1 MSILRLLF
9 VILFIGTTSGSAL
22 STVLMDRVVAVV
34 NQEVIT
40 WSELYKTMEMDASP
54 RVKALSDG
62 ERRKVF
68 QKNEASFLERLIDI
82 RLQLQEARRLRVG
95 VRKGEVDAAIESIK
109 SKYAMDNAAFKQSLE
124 QQGLTLEQYKRS
136 LQEKIILDRVVG
148 KVIRS
153 SIVVSDE
160 DVKTYIRD
168 NTDAIEEEERY
179 RISQIFLKNPAEP
192 EMKSQVES
200 KAAEII
206 EKFRKGEHFGDLA
219 QQYSE
224 EPSSKSGGDLGY
236 IKKQDLNRQF
246 REAVSELTPG
256 EISKPF
262 WTQKGLHIIQLMEKA
277 GPVDDENQF
286 EKAREKLFKDI
297 FTKKY
302 GAWIKHLRETSF
314 IEIRL

>member
-1 MSILRLLF
+1 
-9 VILFIGTTSGSAL
+9 
-22 STVLMDRVVAVV
+22 MDRVVAVV

-40 WSELYKTMEMDASP
+40 WSELYHTMEMDASP
-54 RVKALSDG
+54 RVKALSDR
-62 ERRKVF
+62 ERREVF
-68 QKNEASFLERLIDI
+68 QKSEASFLEKLIDI
-82 RLQLQEARRLRVG
+82 RLQLQEAKRLRVR
-95 VRKGEVDAAIESIK
+95 VTEGEVDAAIESIK
-109 SKYAMDNAAFKQSLE
+109 SKYAMDDTAFKQSLE
-124 QQGLTLEQYKRS
+124 QQGLTLEQYRRR
-136 LQEKIILDRVVG
+136 LQEKVMLDRVVG

-160 DVKTYIRD
+160 DVGNYIRD

-179 RISQIFLKNPAEP
+179 RISQIFLKNPADP
-192 EMKSQVES
+192 EMRNELEL

-206 EKFRKGEHFGDLA
+206 EKSRKGEQFSDLA

-246 REAVSELTPG
+246 RGAVSELTPG

-277 GPVDDENQF
+277 GPVDDEKHF

-302 GAWIKHLRETSF
+302 RAWIKHLRETSF